1 MVLQLGPAGRPHM
14 TDLAD
19 RLYERLL
26 VLRCQTGDGAAF
38 AELVELYDRRL
49 RYFLR
54 KMLREADRLDDL
66 AQEVWFDVFR
76 GVPQLADPGAFGAWF
91 YRLARDRVYRE
102 FRKRRLPVRPLDETE
117 PAVPNGEPDNFS
129 AEDARRV

>member
-1 MVLQLGPAGRPHM
+1 M

-38 AELVELYDRRL
+38 AELVERYDRRL
-49 RYFLR
+49 RYYLR
-54 KMLREADRLDDL
+54 KMLREPDRLDDL
-66 AQEVWFDVFR
+66 AQEIWFDVFR
-76 GVPQLADPGAFGAWF
+76 GVPNLTEPAAFRAWF

-102 FRKRRLPVRPLDETE
+102 YRKRRLPLEPLD
-117 PAVPNGEPDNFS
+117 G
-129 AEDARRV
+129 